1 MCCVEIIQ
9 QDISSL
15 SLPLSYFY
23 DIKSTFNVD
32 GFETVHHIF
41 TFYRIPGG
49 TGGQTFEK
57 ADCNT
62 YIFHFVWCGYIET
75 WEIHQFGNIIWE
87 VLWISVVSYSAIT
100 WCCKREKNNILYNLC
115 RLQKLLFFYLLFNKE
130 NKLWSCLVLFQT
142 YHFRHTVISQSFPSL
157 PLWANLMGNL
167 AASCDRSEEVGCSH
181 QCPELSAAPHC
192 LTAQHSK

>member
-15 SLPLSYFY
+15 SLPPSYFY

-41 TFYRIPGG
+41 TFYWIPGG

-75 WEIHQFGNIIWE
+75 WEIHQFGNIIRE
-87 VLWISVVSYSAIT
+87 VL
-100 WCCKREKNNILYNLC
+100 
-115 RLQKLLFFYLLFNKE
+115 
-130 NKLWSCLVLFQT
+130 
-142 YHFRHTVISQSFPSL
+142 
-157 PLWANLMGNL
+157 
-167 AASCDRSEEVGCSH
+167 
-181 QCPELSAAPHC
+181 
-192 LTAQHSK
+192 

>member
-41 TFYRIPGG
+41 TFYWIPGG

-75 WEIHQFGNIIWE
+75 WEIHQFGNIIRE

-115 RLQKLLFFYLLFNKE
+115 RLQKLYFSTYSVQQRKQIVKLFSSFSNLP
-130 NKLWSCLVLFQT
+130 
-142 YHFRHTVISQSFPSL
+142 FPSYSDK
-157 PLWANLMGNL
+157 PEFSIS
-167 AASCDRSEEVGCSH
+167 AS
-181 QCPELSAAPHC
+181 LSQPGG
-192 LTAQHSK
+192 